1 MNKFSSKVVLITG
14 ASSGIGAET
23 AQAFAKCQVLEVI
36 ADLEKPTDIDELVKE
51 VIKEFAQ
58 IDILVN
64 NAGILFGGG
73 VANTNLK
80 DFDTTFNVNVKAP
93 LYLTQLCLP
102 YLKKSKG
109 NVVNVSSIDSEMHF
123 VNSLVYG
130 MTKSALDQFTK
141 TTALELAKYG
151 IRVNAVN
158 PGLCHTNILNNW
170 IPDPNGRLEEFKNDE
185 KFHPLGSRNIQVDE
199 IADAILFLAS
209 DRAKMITGSCLK
221 VDGGRAL
228 TGQ

>member
-1 MNKFSSKVVLITG
+1 MIS
-14 ASSGIGAET
+14 
-23 AQAFAKCQVLEVI
+23 
-36 ADLEKPTDIDELVKE
+36 
-51 VIKEFAQ
+51 
-58 IDILVN
+58 
-64 NAGILFGGG
+64 
-73 VANTNLK
+73 
-80 DFDTTFNVNVKAP
+80 
-93 LYLTQLCLP
+93 
-102 YLKKSKG
+102 G

-130 MTKSALDQFTK
+130 MT
-141 TTALELAKYG
+141 
-151 IRVNAVN
+151 N

-185 KFHPLGSRNIQVDE
+185 KCHPLGSRNIKVDE

>member
-23 AQAFAKCQVLEVI
+23 AQAFAKCQVTLCITGRNKENLAKIGEQCRRLGANHVLEVI
-36 ADLEKPTDIDELVKE
+36 ADLEKPTDIKELVKE

-73 VANTNLK
+73 VANTNLQ

-102 YLKKSKG
+102 FLKKSK
-109 NVVNVSSIDSEMHF
+109 
-123 VNSLVYG
+123 
-130 MTKSALDQFTK
+130 
-141 TTALELAKYG
+141 ELAKYG
-151 IRVNAVN
+151 IRVNSVN

-185 KFHPLGSRNIQVDE
+185 KFHPLGSKNIQVDE